1 MRQRQRVRVDAPSRV
16 VRASD
21 EPPPP
26 SFAETMAKV
35 GAPTSVQGQQTRRDE
50 TPAPPAPT
58 SNQPPSG
65 QTMLWND
72 ETKKFVNAGEPA
84 TKLDDPCLQ
93 GLTITPGEVISRIDK
108 ARGRGGRLDLTGIGL
123 TKVPDEVWT
132 LTDLTDLQLSN
143 NKITRIPDDVGN
155 LRELERLGLAGNRL
169 TEIPRGIGGCECL
182 EGLWAHGNLI
192 GTVPDTI
199 GDCGRL
205 RHLMLAGN
213 RVRRLPDSI
222 GDCKYLEE
230 LSFPG
235 NELES
240 LPETIGGAYMLRV
253 IDVHGNKITH
263 LPDGVAKLKS
273 LEELSAQG
281 NLLTSIPE
289 DVGDMR
295 RLVRLNVAENKL
307 ESLPKGLGDAAM
319 MTTLW
324 CYGNPELTSLPM
336 SLAKNVSLRAV
347 WCEGCG
353 SLDGTNVREL
363 VEAAPTRKGGI
374 GATIGLDLAQC
385 TRAGLR
391 VRAAT
396 GNDANAAGGL
406 ACDHPHVSISETV
419 DEGGDGATNPRG
431 YFKHV
436 RWSENTDA
444 PVLIVAYGSAPG
456 VPNWGGL
463 LKKLRRDLLVRGK
476 NCAGG
481 AGAEAAAAV
490 DAAAAGY
497 DVLYVADTTRSWYH
511 GEARCTNDA
520 TERAWRER
528 VTAVAGRYAR
538 VLNLG
543 DSMGASAALL
553 FADAADHSLAFCPQV
568 DLVSASIRPGRS
580 ARWMRTVRGALVNAV
595 DRAVSGPRR
604 STVEIHSGTWQHD
617 LAQAD
622 FVTEAVGTD
631 RIETEGLALRVVM
644 HPVDSHRLALALEEG
659 DELLPMVRKAYH
671 EQLAAARGG
680 GGGGGGEGQAQPQL
694 TGANEAKGPDAISL
708 KSFKP
713 GVKL

>member
-132 LTDLTDLQLSN
+132 MTDLTDLQLSN

-253 IDVHGNKITH
+253 IDVHGNKITK

-324 CYGNPELTSLPM
+324 CYGNPRTHV
-336 SLAKNVSLRAV
+336 AADVA
-347 WCEGCG
+347 
-353 SLDGTNVREL
+353 RE
-363 VEAAPTRKGGI
+363 E
-374 GATIGLDLAQC
+374 
-385 TRAGLR
+385 R
-391 VRAAT
+391 V
-396 GNDANAAGGL
+396 AAGGVVRRVRVPRRDQR
-406 ACDHPHVSISETV
+406 AGVGRGGAGAERRDRRDDRAGPRAVHPRGLPRQ
-419 DEGGDGATNPRG
+419 GGDGERRERGGRSRVRSPPRLHLRDRRRGGRRRDKHPGG

-511 GEARCTNDA
+511 GEARCTND
-520 TERAWRER
+520 
-528 VTAVAGRYAR
+528 VDGAR
-538 VLNLG
+538 VARAG
-543 DSMGASAALL
+543 D
-553 FADAADHSLAFCPQV
+553 
-568 DLVSASIRPGRS
+568 RR
-580 ARWMRTVRGALVNAV
+580 RRTVRAGVEPRGFDGRERGASL
-595 DRAVSGPRR
+595 RRRRGSLPR
-604 STVEIHSGTWQHD
+604 V
-617 LAQAD
+617 
-622 FVTEAVGTD
+622 
-631 RIETEGLALRVVM
+631 
-644 HPVDSHRLALALEEG
+644 
-659 DELLPMVRKAYH
+659 LP
-671 EQLAAARGG
+671 
-680 GGGGGGEGQAQPQL
+680 
-694 TGANEAKGPDAISL
+694 
-708 KSFKP
+708 P
-713 GVKL
+713 G